1 MVDENDTIAAIATAS
16 GRGGIGIIR
25 VSGPNTQF
33 ICEEIVGQALTPRQ
47 AYLKSFKNSD
57 QSVLDSGLVIFF
69 KGPASYTGEDTLEL
83 QGHGGPVILDMVLKR
98 VLNLGARLARAG
110 EFTERAFLNNKL
122 DLAQAEAVADVI
134 DAGTEQAVRSAQRSL
149 QGEFSKQIEA
159 LQQKITNIRLYVE
172 SAIDFSDEDIDFL
185 GSDELALKLSSTKQ
199 QFEHIQKVAKQ
210 GSLLREGMSIV
221 LAGSPNAGKS
231 SLLNALTQKDTAIV
245 TEIAGTTRDT
255 LKEHIQIDGMP
266 LHIIDTAGLRDT
278 DDIVEKEGV
287 KRAHSAIQKAD
298 RVLLVIDD
306 RERDDYSYTERLKS
320 IPASIPV
327 SIVYNKIDL
336 TATPA
341 GLSLVGKEPVINVS
355 MKTTEGLSDL
365 RQHLKECMGFHTGE
379 QGVFMARRRHLDAL
393 KTSEQLYLTGV
404 QQFSEH
410 QAGELFAEDMRQ
422 AQRALS
428 EITGA
433 LTADD
438 LLGEIFSSFC
448 IGK

>member
-1 MVDENDTIAAIATAS
+1 
-16 GRGGIGIIR
+16 
-25 VSGPNTQF
+25 
-33 ICEEIVGQALTPRQ
+33 
-47 AYLKSFKNSD
+47 
-57 QSVLDSGLVIFF
+57 
-69 KGPASYTGEDTLEL
+69 
-83 QGHGGPVILDMVLKR
+83 
-98 VLNLGARLARAG
+98 
-110 EFTERAFLNNKL
+110 
-122 DLAQAEAVADVI
+122 
-134 DAGTEQAVRSAQRSL
+134 
-149 QGEFSKQIEA
+149 
-159 LQQKITNIRLYVE
+159 
-172 SAIDFSDEDIDFL
+172 
-185 GSDELALKLSSTKQ
+185 
-199 QFEHIQKVAKQ
+199 
-210 GSLLREGMSIV
+210 MSIV

-306 RERDDYSYTERLKS
+306 RERDDYSYTERLKL
-320 IPASIPV
+320 IPSSIPV
-327 SIVYNKIDL
+327 TIIYNKIDL
-336 TATPA
+336 TGTSP
-341 GLSLVGKEPVINVS
+341 GLSLRGKEPVINVS
-355 MKTTEGLSDL
+355 LKTTEGLSDL